1 MAPASGKPGALV
13 FFGHHMRTVPL
24 SVYVIATLKK
34 HFVVHYA
41 PCSGG
46 SIGRISGDRLVLP
59 RRQIC
64 QRRRS
69 ARPFSHSFRSWIS
82 RFDVIVQ
89 GPDYGEAKYGLHAD
103 LLVGLM
109 ISIVIGVLALA
120 VFLH

>member
-46 SIGRISGDRLVLP
+46 SIGRIVAIDWYFLDGKYV
-59 RRQIC
+59 
-64 QRRRS
+64 S
-69 ARPFSHSFRSWIS
+69 A
-82 RFDVIVQ
+82 V
-89 GPDYGEAKYGLHAD
+89 E
-103 LLVGLM
+103 
-109 ISIVIGVLALA
+109 ALA
-120 VFLH
+120 RSLIHFVVG